1 MVQEKK
7 NMLRVWNAVLVSLA
21 FCLSLFGT
29 FLTRS
34 GVISSIHSFTQ
45 SSIGPWLLGFI
56 AVVAAVLDG
65 ADLLAAAAAADEDAA
80 GSRWPRARRRSSTT
94 TCCSL
99 R

>member
-34 GVISSIHSFTQ
+34 GVISSIH
-45 SSIGPWLLGFI
+45 
-56 AVVAAVLDG
+56 
-65 ADLLAAAAAADEDAA
+65 
-80 GSRWPRARRRSSTT
+80 
-94 TCCSL
+94 
-99 R
+99 